1 IVVRVVARGIGWHVE
16 EIRSQWASRHDT
28 VVWNVRQL
36 RFTQILQRDNVTK
49 VVVGLLY
56 AVLTVRH
63 PNLDARNLNAAID
76 ERIVRQRLIVLVA
89 EVLREE
95 EMAIG
100 VIVESEEF
108 EILNSSASLCSY
120 TSSLRFLF
128 RENTSNCCA
137 SELQLCFHT
146 EKALHTA

>member
-1 IVVRVVARGIGWHVE
+1 MIGEFRWREFPGIFQFGIIATFTRHKATGWHESLIGCYDFTNSRCKRPISLSDGRRVVIVVRVVARGIGWHVE

-76 ERIVRQRLIVLVA
+76 ERIVRQRLIV
-89 EVLREE
+89 
-95 EMAIG
+95 
-100 VIVESEEF
+100 
-108 EILNSSASLCSY
+108 
-120 TSSLRFLF
+120 
-128 RENTSNCCA
+128 
-137 SELQLCFHT
+137 
-146 EKALHTA
+146 